1 MFNIDPKKMQQMMKQ
16 LGMKQEA
23 VDAKRVVIEQDGR
36 NIVIENPSVSKIQM
50 QGQETWQITGEATSE
65 SKRTGLE
72 SEGEEEKSGT
82 TEEDIKTVMEKTGK
96 GRKEAEDALK
106 KAEGDL

>member
-36 NIVIENPSVSKIQM
+36 NIIIDNPSVSKIQM
-50 QGQETWQITGEATSE
+50 QGQETWQIVGEA
-65 SKRTGLE
+65 R
-72 SEGEEEKSGT
+72 EEANEAET
-82 TEEDIKTVMEKTGK
+82 TENDIRTVMEKKGK
-96 GRKEAEDALK
+96 GRKEAENALK
-106 KAEGDL
+106 KADGDFAQAIIELSG

>member
-36 NIVIENPSVSKIQM
+36 NIIIDNPSVSKIQM
-50 QGQETWQITGEATSE
+50 QGQETWQIVGEA
-65 SKRTGLE
+65 R
-72 SEGEEEKSGT
+72 EEANEAET
-82 TEEDIKTVMEKTGK
+82 TENDIRTVMEKTGK
-96 GRKEAEDALK
+96 GRKEAENTLK
-106 KAEGDL
+106 KADGDLAQAIIELSG

>member
-23 VDAKRVVIEQDGR
+23 IDAKRVVIEQDDK
-36 NIVIENPSVSKIQM
+36 NIVIDNPSVSKIQM
-50 QGQETWQITGEATSE
+50 QGQETWQITGET
-65 SKRTGLE
+65 R
-72 SEGEEEKSGT
+72 EEANEAET
-82 TEEDIKTVMEKTGK
+82 TENDIRTVIEKTGK

-106 KAEGDL
+106 KADGDLAQAIIELSGA

>member
-36 NIVIENPSVSKIQM
+36 NIIIDNPSVSKIQM
-50 QGQETWQITGEATSE
+50 QGQETWQITGEA
-65 SKRTGLE
+65 R
-72 SEGEEEKSGT
+72 EEANEAET
-82 TEEDIKTVMEKTGK
+82 TENDVRTVMEKTGK
-96 GRKEAEDALK
+96 GRKEAENALK
-106 KAEGDL
+106 KADGDLAQAIIELSG

>member
-36 NIVIENPSVSKIQM
+36 NIIIDNPSVSKIQM
-50 QGQETWQITGEATSE
+50 QGQETWQIVGEA
-65 SKRTGLE
+65 R
-72 SEGEEEKSGT
+72 EEANEAET
-82 TEEDIKTVMEKTGK
+82 TENDIRTVMEKTGK
-96 GRKEAEDALK
+96 GRKEAENALK
-106 KAEGDL
+106 KADGDLAQAIIELSG

>member
-36 NIVIENPSVSKIQM
+36 NIIIDNPSVSKIQM
-50 QGQETWQITGEATSE
+50 QGQETWQIVGEA
-65 SKRTGLE
+65 R
-72 SEGEEEKSGT
+72 EEANEAET
-82 TEEDIKTVMEKTGK
+82 TENDIRTVMEKTGK
-96 GRKEAEDALK
+96 GRKEAENALK
-106 KAEGDL
+106 KADGDLAQAIIELSE

>member
-36 NIVIENPSVSKIQM
+36 NIIIDNPSVSKIQM
-50 QGQETWQITGEATSE
+50 QGQETWQIVGEA
-65 SKRTGLE
+65 
-72 SEGEEEKSGT
+72 EERARGFAD
-82 TEEDIKTVMEKTGK
+82 EDDVRTVMEKTGK
-96 GRKEAEDALK
+96 GRKEAENALK
-106 KAEGDL
+106 KADGDLAQAIIELSG

>member
-36 NIVIENPSVSKIQM
+36 NIIIDNPSVSKIQM
-50 QGQETWQITGEATSE
+50 QGQETWQITGEA
-65 SKRTGLE
+65 R
-72 SEGEEEKSGT
+72 EEANEAET
-82 TEEDIKTVMEKTGK
+82 TENDIRTVMEKTGK
-96 GRKEAEDALK
+96 GRKEAENALK
-106 KAEGDL
+106 KADGDLAQAIIELSR

>member
-36 NIVIENPSVSKIQM
+36 NIIIDNPSVSKIQM
-50 QGQETWQITGEATSE
+50 QGQETWQIVGEA
-65 SKRTGLE
+65 R
-72 SEGEEEKSGT
+72 EEANEVET
-82 TEEDIKTVMEKTGK
+82 TENDIRTVMEKTGK
-96 GRKEAEDALK
+96 GRKEAENALK
-106 KAEGDL
+106 KADGDLAQAIIELSR

>member
-36 NIVIENPSVSKIQM
+36 NIIIDNPSVSKIQM
-50 QGQETWQITGEATSE
+50 QGQETWQITGEA
-65 SKRTGLE
+65 R
-72 SEGEEEKSGT
+72 EEANEAET
-82 TEEDIKTVMEKTGK
+82 TENDIRTVMEKTGK
-96 GRKEAEDALK
+96 GRKEAENALK
-106 KAEGDL
+106 KADGDLAQAIIELSG